1 MSRFRTRLCPRFCL
15 LALCVSASPSAY
27 AAETVPAAP
36 ASDTASDTAPV
47 QLDAVQVSG
56 QHLSIRQ
63 AIGAK
68 REAAVVSDGVA
79 ADDIGSIPDFGLGE
93 ALQRV
98 PGVSMV
104 VNNGRGEAQF
114 MSLRGFNPD
123 YNNVLID
130 GVALPSTETS
140 RRVQSLDVIPA
151 SLAQQVDIYKTFNA
165 DMDSNAIGGIA
176 AQRTRSAFDHDGR
189 FATVRANVA
198 DWENR
203 RHLQGSTPSGQVQGS
218 FSDTFGPDNR
228 FGVVL
233 SADYFRRDSSSLNT
247 AIDSYSYYAN
257 GVRQNLTPGLDPDGL
272 AIAPDR
278 FRPLSYDNVRQRR
291 SVFGKLEYDDGE
303 DVKLAFS
310 AGAFEHRNDEQRR
323 SQWINR
329 VGNATISDTNTGR
342 YAQGSAQVDANRFDQ
357 TRTLRYAQLGG
368 SFRLNPE
375 GHVDVLLNRA
385 TGKYQQDTREDVF
398 SAAASS
404 RLGFGYALGD
414 DARPSIVLN
423 DPGYYDNAANYTQ
436 QYFLTRVEN
445 SSTDTTTFK
454 VDYSQNADADAR
466 GWGVRTGLQYR
477 DLQQRY
483 NLDEVRRNPSGRVT
497 LATIGT
503 DDARICPYA
512 DFSCLLLIDPA
523 KVAAFAAA
531 SPGAYVLANTNA
543 RNSAISDFGIEE
555 RNGAAYV
562 MGTWHGERTLAT
574 FGLRNEYL
582 QREVLSAVPQ
592 PLSSSTNYVQQSAD
606 SDRRFLLPSANLAW
620 DITPALKLRMAGS
633 RTIGLPTYADIGQNS
648 SPVVDGTGFTINRS
662 IANPLLRPRRAD
674 NLDLSLEWYPDR
686 DAQLSVALFHKR
698 IGDEIVRL
706 TSTDTQRD
714 PGGLL
719 GTYQVTTTQA
729 INTGDAQVQGIEFTA
744 IDTRFDFL
752 PGAWSNLGAMFNA
765 TLLDPRT
772 ADVQMADGSRRALP
786 GLMESPK
793 RSANASLLYDIGLF
807 SARVS
812 ANYTGQQLLSAATD
826 NRVNDRYYAAITS
839 YDAQLAWSFS
849 KQLRLTVQGRN
860 LSNARLTRVIG
871 ADQQLMREQL
881 DNGRAY
887 YLGVDYAF

>member
-1 MSRFRTRLCPRFCL
+1 MSRFSTFLCPCRSL
-15 LALCVSASPSAY
+15 LALGVAASLSAQ
-27 AAETVPAAP
+27 AAEPVVAA
-36 ASDTASDTAPV
+36 AGGETAPV

-123 YNNVLID
+123 YNTVLID

-176 AQRTRSAFDHDGR
+176 ALRTRSAFDHDGR
-189 FATVRANVA
+189 FATVRVNLA

-203 RHLQGSTPSGQVQGS
+203 RQLQGSTPSGQVQGS
-218 FSDTFGPDNR
+218 FSQTFGPDNH

-233 SADYFRRDSSSLNT
+233 SADHFRRDSSSLNT

-257 GVRQNLTPGLDPDGL
+257 GRRQDLTPALDTDGM

-291 SVFGKLEYDDGE
+291 SAFGKLEYDDG
-303 DVKLAFS
+303 DSLKLALS
-310 AGAFEHRNDEQRR
+310 AGVFEHSNDEQRR

-329 VGNATISDTNTGR
+329 VGNAAVTDADSGR
-342 YAQGSAQVDANRFDQ
+342 FAQGSAQVDANRFDQ

-375 GHVDVLLNRA
+375 GHVDLVLNRA
-385 TGKYQQDTREDVF
+385 TGRYVQDTREDVF
-398 SAAASS
+398 AAAASA
-404 RLGFGYALGD
+404 RLGFGYALGSD
-414 DARPSIVLN
+414 TRPTITLT
-423 DPGYYDNAANYTQ
+423 DPAYYANPANYTQ
-436 QYFLTRVEN
+436 SYFLTRTEK
-445 SSTDTTTFK
+445 SSTDTTTVK
-454 VDYSQNADADAR
+454 LDYSQNADADAQ
-466 GWGVRTGLQYR
+466 GWGLRTGLQYR

-497 LATIGT
+497 LATVGT
-503 DDARICPYA
+503 DDARICPFA
-512 DFSCLLLIDPA
+512 DFNCLLLVDPG

-531 SPGAYVLANTNA
+531 APGAYVLANTNA
-543 RNSAISDFGIEE
+543 RNSAISDFRIDE
-555 RNGAAYV
+555 RNGAAYA
-562 MGTWHGERTLAT
+562 MGVWHGARTQAT
-574 FGLRNEYL
+574 LGLRNEYL
-582 QREVLSAVPQ
+582 QRIVLSAVPQ
-592 PLSSSTNYVQQSAD
+592 PLTSTSNYVQQSAD
-606 SDRRFLLPSANLAW
+606 SDRRFLLPSANFAW
-620 DITPALKLRMAGS
+620 DITQALKLRMAGS
-633 RTIGLPTYADIGQNS
+633 RTIGLPTYGDIGQNS
-648 SPVVDGTGFTINRS
+648 SPVVDVTGFTINRS
-662 IANPLLRPRRAD
+662 IANPQLRPRRSD

-686 DAQLSVALFHKR
+686 DSQLSVALFHKR
-698 IGDEIVRL
+698 IDDEIVRT

-714 PGGLL
+714 PGGLS

-729 INTGDAQVQGIEFTA
+729 INAGTAQVQGIEFTA
-744 IDTRFDFL
+744 IDSRFDFL
-752 PGAWSNLGAMFNA
+752 PGGWSNLGAMLNL
-765 TLLDPRT
+765 TVLDPRT
-772 ADVQMADGSRRALP
+772 AEIQMADGSQRGLP

-793 RSANASLLYDIGLF
+793 RSANASLLYDVGPF
-807 SARVS
+807 SARIS
-812 ANYTGQQLLSAATD
+812 ANYTGAQLISAATD
-826 NRVNDRYYAAITS
+826 NRVNDRYYDAITS
-839 YDAQLAWSFS
+839 YDAQLAWRLSA
-849 KQLRLTVQGRN
+849 QLRLTLQGRN

-871 ADQQLMREQL
+871 AEQQLMREQL

>member
-1 MSRFRTRLCPRFCL
+1 MARFRTRPSPRFCL
-15 LALCVSASPSAY
+15 LALGVGISLSAHATGPGPGPSG
-27 AAETVPAAP
+27 PP
-36 ASDTASDTAPV
+36 GDTPV

-123 YNNVLID
+123 YNTVLID

-176 AQRTRSAFDHDGR
+176 SLRTRSAFDHDGP
-189 FATVRANVA
+189 FASVRANVA

-203 RHLQGSTPSGQVQGS
+203 RHLQGSTPSGQVQGT

-257 GVRQNLTPGLDPDGL
+257 GVRQNLTPGLDTDGM

-278 FRPLSYDNVRQRR
+278 FRPLSYDNLRQRR
-291 SVFGKLEYDDGE
+291 SVFGKLEYDDGQ
-303 DVKLAFS
+303 VMKLALS
-310 AGAFEHRNDEQRR
+310 AGWFEHSNDEQRR

-329 VGNATISDTNTGR
+329 VGNAQLADADDGR
-342 YAQGSAQVDANRFDQ
+342 YAQGSAQTDANRFDQ

-368 SFRLNPE
+368 SFRLNQD

-385 TGKYQQDTREDVF
+385 NGSYRQDTREDVF
-398 SAAASS
+398 TAAAST
-404 RLGFGYALGD
+404 RLGFGYALGED
-414 DARPSIVLN
+414 TRPTITLV
-423 DPGYYDNAANYTQ
+423 DPGYYANPANYLQ
-436 QYFLTRVEN
+436 SYFLTRVEN
-445 SSTDTTTFK
+445 SSTDTTTFN
-454 VDYSQNADADAR
+454 VDYSQNADADAQ
-466 GWGVRTGLQYR
+466 GWGLRAGLHYR

-483 NLDEVRRNPSGRVT
+483 NLDETRLNPAGRVS
-497 LATIGT
+497 LATVGT

-512 DFSCLLLIDPA
+512 DFSCLLLVDPA
-523 KVAAFAAA
+523 RVAAFAAA
-531 SPGAYVLANTNA
+531 SPGAYVLATTNA
-543 RNSAISDFGIEE
+543 RNSAISDFRIDE
-555 RNGAAYV
+555 RSGAAYV
-562 MGTWHGERTLAT
+562 MGTWHGERTQAT
-574 FGLRNEYL
+574 LGLRNEYL
-582 QREVLSAVPQ
+582 QRQVRSAVPQ
-592 PLSSSTNYVQQSAD
+592 PLSSTTNYVQQSDD
-606 SDRRFLLPSANLAW
+606 SDRRFLLPSANLGW
-620 DITPALKLRMAGS
+620 DITPALKLRLAGS
-633 RTIGLPTYADIGQNS
+633 RTVGLPTYGDIGQNS
-648 SPVVDGTGFTINRS
+648 SPVVDTTGLTINRS
-662 IANPLLRPRRAD
+662 IANPQLRPRRSD
-674 NLDLSLEWYPDR
+674 NLDLSLEWYPDQ
-686 DAQLSVALFHKR
+686 DSQLSVALFHKR
-698 IGDEIVRL
+698 IDNEIVRL
-706 TSTDTQRD
+706 TSTDTERD
-714 PGGLL
+714 PGGLV
-719 GTYQVTTTQA
+719 GTYEVTTTQA
-729 INTGDAQVQGIEFTA
+729 INTGAATVQGVEFTA

-752 PGAWSNLGAMFNA
+752 PGAWSHLGAMANL

-772 ADVQMADGSRRALP
+772 AQVQMSDGSLRALP

-793 RSANASLLYDIGLF
+793 RSANASLLYDIGPF
-807 SARVS
+807 SARLS
-812 ANYTGQQLLSAATD
+812 ANYTGLQLLSAATD
-826 NRVNDRYYAAITS
+826 NRVNDRYYDAITS
-839 YDAQLAWSFS
+839 YDAQLAWRFN
-849 KQLRLTVQGRN
+849 KQLRLTMQGRN
-860 LSNARLTRVIG
+860 VSNARLTRVIG

>member
-1 MSRFRTRLCPRFCL
+1 MSRFTTRPCPRLRL
-15 LALCVSASPSAY
+15 LALCVSASLSAHAAEPAPSA
-27 AAETVPAAP
+27 AAP
-36 ASDTASDTAPV
+36 ASDVPV

-123 YNNVLID
+123 YNTVLID

-176 AQRTRSAFDHDGR
+176 SLRTRSAFDHDGP
-189 FATVRANVA
+189 FATVRANLA

-203 RHLQGSTPSGQVQGS
+203 RQLQGSGPSGQVQGS
-218 FSDTFGPDNR
+218 FSNTFGPDHR

-257 GVRQNLTPGLDPDGL
+257 GARQTLVPTLDTNGM

-291 SVFGKLEYDDGE
+291 SVFGKLEYDDG
-303 DVKLAFS
+303 DALKLALS
-310 AGAFEHRNDEQRR
+310 AGSFEHGNDEQRR

-329 VGNATISDTNTGR
+329 VGNALVADADDGR
-342 YAQGSAQVDANRFDQ
+342 YAQGSAQTDANRFDQ
-357 TRTLRYAQLGG
+357 TRTLRYAQVNG
-368 SFRLNPE
+368 SFRLNPQ
-375 GHVDVLLNRA
+375 GHIDVLFNRA
-385 TGKYQQDTREDVF
+385 TGKYRQDTREDVF
-398 SAAASS
+398 TAAASA
-404 RLGFGYALGD
+404 RLGFGYALGND
-414 DARPSIVLN
+414 TRPTITLV
-423 DPGYYDNAANYTQ
+423 DPGYYSNPANYLQ
-436 QYFLTRVEN
+436 SYFLTRVEK

-454 VDYSQNADADAR
+454 VDYSQNADADAQ
-466 GWGVRTGLQYR
+466 GWGLRTGLQYR

-483 NLDEVRRNPSGRVT
+483 NLDEVRRNPVGRVS
-497 LATIGT
+497 LATVGT
-503 DDARICPYA
+503 DDARVCTYA
-512 DFSCLLLIDPA
+512 DFSCLLLVDPA
-523 KVAAFAAA
+523 RVAAFAAA

-543 RNSAISDFGIEE
+543 RNSAIGDFRIDE
-555 RNGAAYV
+555 RNGAAYL
-562 MGTWHGERTLAT
+562 MGTWHGERTQAT

-592 PLSSSTNYVQQSAD
+592 PLSSTTNYLQQSDA

-633 RTIGLPTYADIGQNS
+633 RTIGLPTYGDIGQNS
-648 SPVVDGTGFTINRS
+648 SPVVDTTGLTINRS
-662 IANPLLRPRRAD
+662 IANPQLRPRRAD
-674 NLDLSLEWYPDR
+674 NLDLSLEWYPDQ
-686 DAQLSVALFHKR
+686 DSQLSMAVFHKC
-698 IGDEIVRL
+698 IDDEIVRV
-706 TSTDTQRD
+706 TNTDLQRD
-714 PGGLL
+714 PGGLV

-729 INTGDAQVQGIEFTA
+729 INTGAASVRGVEFTA

-752 PGAWSNLGAMFNA
+752 PGAWSHLGAMANL
-765 TLLDPRT
+765 TVLDPRT
-772 ADVQMADGSRRALP
+772 ADVQMSDGSLRALP

-793 RSANASLLYDIGLF
+793 RSANASLLYDIGRF

-812 ANYTGQQLLSAATD
+812 ANYTGLQLLSAATD
-826 NRVNDRYYAAITS
+826 NRVNDRYYDAITS
-839 YDAQLAWSFS
+839 YDAQLAWRFTS
-849 KQLRLTVQGRN
+849 KLRMTVQGRN

>member
-1 MSRFRTRLCPRFCL
+1 M
-15 LALCVSASPSAY
+15 SASPSAY

-176 AQRTRSAFDHDGR
+176 ALRTRSAFDHDGR

-414 DARPSIVLN
+414 DAR
-423 DPGYYDNAANYTQ
+423 
-436 QYFLTRVEN
+436 
-445 SSTDTTTFK
+445 
-454 VDYSQNADADAR
+454 
-466 GWGVRTGLQYR
+466 
-477 DLQQRY
+477 
-483 NLDEVRRNPSGRVT
+483 
-497 LATIGT
+497 
-503 DDARICPYA
+503 ICPYA

-606 SDRRFLLPSANLAW
+606 SDRRFLRPSANLAW

-812 ANYTGQQLLSAATD
+812 VPTTP
-826 NRVNDRYYAAITS
+826 VNSCCLQPPTTASTTAIT
-839 YDAQLAWSFS
+839 
-849 KQLRLTVQGRN
+849 LRSPATTRSWPGVSA
-860 LSNARLTRVIG
+860 SNCA
-871 ADQQLMREQL
+871 
-881 DNGRAY
+881 
-887 YLGVDYAF
+887 

>member
-1 MSRFRTRLCPRFCL
+1 MSRFRTHPCPRVCL
-15 LALCVSASPSAY
+15 LALGVAASLSAHASGAGPA
-27 AAETVPAAP
+27 PAAL
-36 ASDTASDTAPV
+36 AGDTPV
-47 QLDAVQVSG
+47 QLDTVQVSG

-123 YNNVLID
+123 YNTVLID

-151 SLAQQVDIYKTFNA
+151 SLAQQVDIYKSFNA

-176 AQRTRSAFDHDGR
+176 SLRTRSAFDHDGP
-189 FATVRANVA
+189 FGSVRANLA

-203 RHLQGSTPSGQVQGS
+203 RHLQGSGPSGQVQGT

-228 FGVVL
+228 FGMVL

-257 GVRQNLTPGLDPDGL
+257 GVRQNLTPSLDTEGM

-278 FRPLSYDNVRQRR
+278 FRPLTYDNLRQRR

-303 DVKLAFS
+303 VMKLALS
-310 AGAFEHRNDEQRR
+310 AGWFEHGNDEQRR

-329 VGNATISDTNTGR
+329 VGNAVIADADDGR
-342 YAQGSAQVDANRFDQ
+342 YAQGSAQADANRFEQ
-357 TRTLRYAQLGG
+357 TRTLRYAQAGG
-368 SFRLNPE
+368 SFRLNQE
-375 GHVDVLLNRA
+375 GHIDVLLNRA
-385 TGKYQQDTREDVF
+385 TGRYRQDTREDVF
-398 SAAASS
+398 TAAASP
-404 RLGFGYALGD
+404 RLGFGYALGED
-414 DARPSIVLN
+414 TRPTITLV
-423 DPGYYDNAANYTQ
+423 DPGYYGNAANYLQ
-436 QYFLTRVEN
+436 SYFLTRAEN
-445 SSTDTTTFK
+445 SSTETTTFK

-466 GWGVRTGLQYR
+466 GWGLRAGLQYR

-483 NLDEVRRNPSGRVT
+483 NLDETRLNPAGRVS
-497 LATIGT
+497 LATVGT

-512 DFSCLLLIDPA
+512 DFSCLLLVDPA
-523 KVAAFAAA
+523 RVAGFAAA
-531 SPGAYVLANTNA
+531 SPGAYVLAASNA
-543 RNSAISDFGIEE
+543 RNSAISDFGIDE
-555 RNGAAYV
+555 RSGAAYA
-562 MGTWHGERTLAT
+562 MGTWHGERTQAT
-574 FGLRNEYL
+574 LGLRNEYL
-582 QREVLSAVPQ
+582 QRQVRSAVPQ
-592 PLSSSTNYVQQSAD
+592 PLSSTTNYVQQSDA
-606 SDRRFLLPSANLAW
+606 SDRRFLLPSANLGW
-620 DITPALKLRMAGS
+620 DITPALKLRLAGS
-633 RTIGLPTYADIGQNS
+633 RTIGLPTYGDIGQNS
-648 SPVVDGTGFTINRS
+648 SPVVDTTGLTINRS
-662 IANPLLRPRRAD
+662 IANPQLRPRRSD
-674 NLDLSLEWYPDR
+674 NLDLSLEWYPDQ

-698 IGDEIVRL
+698 IDNEIVRL
-706 TSTDTQRD
+706 TSTDTERN
-714 PGGLL
+714 PGGLV

-729 INTGDAQVQGIEFTA
+729 INTGVATVKGVELTA

-752 PGAWSNLGAMFNA
+752 PGAWSHLGAMANL

-772 ADVQMADGSRRALP
+772 AQVQMSDGSLRALP

-793 RSANASLLYDIGLF
+793 RSANASLLYDIGPF
-807 SARVS
+807 SVRLS
-812 ANYTGQQLLSAATD
+812 ANYTGLQLLSAATD
-826 NRVNDRYYAAITS
+826 NRVNDRYYDAITS
-839 YDAQLAWSFS
+839 YDAQLAWRFTR
-849 KQLRLTVQGRN
+849 QLRLTVQGRN

>member
-1 MSRFRTRLCPRFCL
+1 MSRLCTRPCPRRCL
-15 LALCVSASPSAY
+15 LALCVSASLGAH
-27 AAETVPAAP
+27 AAEPAVAAP
-36 ASDTASDTAPV
+36 ASAAAPL

-151 SLAQQVDIYKTFNA
+151 SLAQQVDIYKSFNA

-176 AQRTRSAFDHDGR
+176 ALRTRSAFDHDGR
-189 FATVRANVA
+189 FATVRANLA

-203 RHLQGSTPSGQVQGS
+203 RQLQGSTPSGQVQGS
-218 FSDTFGPDNR
+218 FSDTFGPDQR

-233 SADYFRRDSSSLNT
+233 SADYFRRDSASLNT

-257 GVRQNLTPGLDPDGL
+257 GVRQTLTPGLDPDGL

-278 FRPLSYDNVRQRR
+278 FRPLSYDNLRQRR
-291 SVFGKLEYDDGE
+291 SVFGKLEYDDGQ
-303 DVKLAFS
+303 DVRLAFS
-310 AGAFEHRNDEQRR
+310 AGTFEHGNDEQRR

-329 VGNATISDTNTGR
+329 VGNATITDAGNGR
-342 YAQGSAQVDANRFDQ
+342 YAQGSAQVDANHFDQ
-357 TRTLRYAQLGG
+357 TRTLRYEQLGG

-375 GHVDVLLNRA
+375 GHVDALLNRA
-385 TGKYQQDTREDVF
+385 TGKYRQDTREDVF
-398 SAAASS
+398 SAAASP
-404 RLGFGYALGD
+404 RLGFAYALGD
-414 DARPSIVLN
+414 DTRPRIAPV
-423 DPGYYDNAANYTQ
+423 DPGYYGNAANYTQ
-436 QYFLTRVEN
+436 QYFLTRVEK

-454 VDYSQNADADAR
+454 LDYSQNADADAR
-466 GWGVRTGLQYR
+466 GWGIRGGLQYR

-483 NLDEVRRNPSGRVT
+483 NLDEVRRNPAGRVS

-512 DFSCLLLIDPA
+512 EVGCLLLIDPA
-523 KVAAFAAA
+523 RVAAFAAA
-531 SPGAYVLANTNA
+531 SPGAYVPASTNA
-543 RNSAISDFGIEE
+543 RNSAISDFGIDE
-555 RNGAAYV
+555 RSGAAYV

-574 FGLRNEYL
+574 VGLRNEYL
-582 QREVLSAVPQ
+582 QRAVRSAVPQ
-592 PLSSSTNYVQQSAD
+592 PLNSTSNYVQQSAD

-620 DITPALKLRMAGS
+620 DIGPAVKLRVAGS

-648 SPVVDGTGFTINRS
+648 SPVVDATGLTINRS
-662 IANPLLRPRRAD
+662 IANPLLSPRRAD

-686 DAQLSVALFHKR
+686 DSQLSLALFHKR

-714 PGGLL
+714 PGGLV
-719 GTYQVTTTQA
+719 GSYQVTTTQA
-729 INTGDAQVQGIEFTA
+729 INTGDAQVQGIELTA

-772 ADVQMADGSRRALP
+772 ADVQMADGTRRALP
-786 GLMESPK
+786 GLMESPR
-793 RSANASLLYDIGLF
+793 RSANASLLYDIGRF

-826 NRVNDRYYAAITS
+826 NRVNDRYYDPITS
-839 YDAQLAWSFS
+839 YDAQLAWNFS

-860 LSNARLTRVIG
+860 LANARLTRVIG
-871 ADQQLMREQL
+871 ADRQLMREQL

>member
-1 MSRFRTRLCPRFCL
+1 MSRFTTRPCPRLCL
-15 LALCVSASPSAY
+15 LALCVSASLSAHAAEPAPSA
-27 AAETVPAAP
+27 AAP
-36 ASDTASDTAPV
+36 ASDVPV

-123 YNNVLID
+123 YNTVLID

-176 AQRTRSAFDHDGR
+176 SLRTRSAFDHDGP
-189 FATVRANVA
+189 FATVRANLA

-203 RHLQGSTPSGQVQGS
+203 RQLQSSGPSGQVQGS
-218 FSDTFGPDNR
+218 FSNTFGPDHR

-257 GVRQNLTPGLDPDGL
+257 GARQTLVPTLDTNGM

-291 SVFGKLEYDDGE
+291 SVFGKLEYDDG
-303 DVKLAFS
+303 DALKLALS
-310 AGAFEHRNDEQRR
+310 AGSFEHGNDEQRR

-329 VGNATISDTNTGR
+329 VGNAQVTDADDGR
-342 YAQGSAQVDANRFDQ
+342 YAQGSAQTDANRFDQ
-357 TRTLRYAQLGG
+357 TRTLRYAQVNG
-368 SFRLNPE
+368 SFRLNPQ
-375 GHVDVLLNRA
+375 GHIDVLFNRA
-385 TGKYQQDTREDVF
+385 TGKYRQDTREDVF
-398 SAAASS
+398 TAAASA
-404 RLGFGYALGD
+404 RLGFGYALGND
-414 DARPSIVLN
+414 TRPTITLV
-423 DPGYYDNAANYTQ
+423 DPGYYSNPANYLQ
-436 QYFLTRVEN
+436 SYFLTRVEK

-454 VDYSQNADADAR
+454 VDYSQNADADAQ
-466 GWGVRTGLQYR
+466 GWGLRTGLQYR

-483 NLDEVRRNPSGRVT
+483 NLDEVRRNPVGRVS
-497 LATIGT
+497 LATVGT
-503 DDARICPYA
+503 DDARVCPYA
-512 DFSCLLLIDPA
+512 DFSCLLLVDPA
-523 KVAAFAAA
+523 RVAAFAGA

-543 RNSAISDFGIEE
+543 RNSAISDFRIDE
-555 RNGAAYV
+555 RNGAAYL
-562 MGTWHGERTLAT
+562 MGTWHGERTQAT

-592 PLSSSTNYVQQSAD
+592 PLSSTTNYLQQSDA

-633 RTIGLPTYADIGQNS
+633 RTIGLPTYGDIGQNS
-648 SPVVDGTGFTINRS
+648 SPVVDTTGLTINRS
-662 IANPLLRPRRAD
+662 IANPQLRPRRAD
-674 NLDLSLEWYPDR
+674 NLDLSLEWYPDQ
-686 DAQLSVALFHKR
+686 DSQLSMAVFHKR
-698 IGDEIVRL
+698 IDDEIVRV
-706 TSTDTQRD
+706 TNTDLQRD
-714 PGGLL
+714 PGGLA

-729 INTGDAQVQGIEFTA
+729 INTGAASVRGVEFTA

-752 PGAWSNLGAMFNA
+752 PGAWSHLGAMANL
-765 TLLDPRT
+765 TVLDPRT
-772 ADVQMADGSRRALP
+772 ADVQMSDGSLRALP

-793 RSANASLLYDIGLF
+793 RSANASLLYDLGRF

-812 ANYTGQQLLSAATD
+812 ANYTGLQLLSAATD
-826 NRVNDRYYAAITS
+826 NRVNDRYYDAITS
-839 YDAQLAWSFS
+839 YDAQLAWRFTS
-849 KQLRLTVQGRN
+849 KLRMTVQGRN